1 MFNMQSWANEFI
13 AKAKE
18 PMSKQMSQI
27 FLQMMMAEGENNF
40 SLEQLKGEFM
50 YQIIDKR
57 SEYIGLQLSEP
68 MKVFLMFMT
77 RSPGTAVM
85 YLYALRTKVK
95 KANMQ
100 NFAEVF
106 PMGYLSETDLEEM
119 WDKQKGFACE
129 EKIDNC
135 LDGYQFV

>member
-1 MFNMQSWANEFI
+1 MFNMQYWANEFI
-13 AKAKE
+13 SKAKE
-18 PMSKQMSQI
+18 PMNKQMSHI

-57 SEYIGLQLSEP
+57 AEYIGLQLSEP
-68 MKVFLMFMT
+68 VKVFLMFMT

-100 NFAEVF
+100 NLAEIF
-106 PMGYLSETDLEEM
+106 PMGYLNELDLETM

-135 LDGYQFV
+135 LDGYQFT